1 MHVETLFKVQTLLC
15 QKRKGVSM
23 PILGYGIQAT
33 IIFRSVILTDCTQV
47 FINDQR
53 SKQLHFDTLHR
64 FKLFLTIQ
72 TQRTKIVQFHY
83 QQNMSGLAT
92 AFYISTRFNASLLP
106 HLDQIVDSELGAA
119 PIAVAGAGAVGAVV
133 VGGCG
138 VGGAELGAGA
148 GVIVAEALQTAHSM
162 D

>member
-1 MHVETLFKVQTLLC
+1 
-15 QKRKGVSM
+15 M

-133 VGGCG
+133 VGG
-138 VGGAELGAGA
+138 
-148 GVIVAEALQTAHSM
+148 
-162 D
+162 

>member
-1 MHVETLFKVQTLLC
+1 
-15 QKRKGVSM
+15 M
-23 PILGYGIQAT
+23 PILGYMYGIQAI
-33 IIFRSVILTDCTQV
+33 IIFRSVILTDCTL

>member
-1 MHVETLFKVQTLLC
+1 
-15 QKRKGVSM
+15 
-23 PILGYGIQAT
+23 
-33 IIFRSVILTDCTQV
+33 
-47 FINDQR
+47 
-53 SKQLHFDTLHR
+53 
-64 FKLFLTIQ
+64 
-72 TQRTKIVQFHY
+72 
-83 QQNMSGLAT
+83 MSGLAT
-92 AFYISTRFNASLLP
+92 AFYVSTRFNASLLP